1 MTRIIQIAV
10 FSFLMISVQFLGASF
25 AHAQISHVS
34 INQQLFGLGDY
45 PKLRVNIV
53 SGHENLDK
61 MQFIVRQSSGDE
73 RLMVK
78 PINNFMLL
86 LTGVD
91 DVVDP
96 SAQLIVK
103 EYRVNQWH
111 LVKTLPLFSDEQIAK
126 GISDKTKAKSELK
139 PESKSKTKQKQ
150 VEQKAEFKSDV
161 VVSTKKAKPASA
173 VLLAMQT
180 SNDSKVVD
188 LTEDNCVLEYG
199 GNQTL
204 WGIGTQYSQEWEMG
218 TYGAILAIF
227 EANPKAFNKGEIS
240 GLRADVILH
249 CPSVSLK
256 EKYRDNRTAKRIY
269 EKL

>member
-1 MTRIIQIAV
+1 MTRIIQIAA

-45 PKLRVNIV
+45 PKLRMNIV

-111 LVKTLPLFSDEQIAK
+111 LVKTLSLFSDEQIAK
-126 GISDKTKAKSELK
+126 GFSDKTKAKSE
-139 PESKSKTKQKQ
+139 PKSKTKQKL
-150 VEQKAEFKSDV
+150 VKQKAEIKSDV
-161 VVSTKKAKPASA
+161 AVSTKTVKPASA
-173 VLLAMQT
+173 VLLAAQT

-188 LTEDNCVLEYG
+188 LTEDNCVLEYD

-204 WGIGTQYSQEWEMG
+204 WRIGTQYRQEWEMG

-256 EKYRDNRTAKRIY
+256 EKYRDNRMAKRIY

>member
-1 MTRIIQIAV
+1 MARIIQIAL
-10 FSFLMISVQFLGASF
+10 FSFFLISVQFLGASY
-25 AHAQISHVS
+25 ANAQMTHVS

-61 MQFIVRQSSGDE
+61 VQFIVRQTSGDE

-111 LVKTLPLFSDEQIAK
+111 LIKTLALFTDEQIAK
-126 GISDKTKAKSELK
+126 GFSAKTQPKPKPKA
-139 PESKSKTKQKQ
+139 KQKQ
-150 VEQKAEFKSDV
+150 VKQKVEVESGVA
-161 VVSTKKAKPASA
+161 VSTKSTQNSKPASA
-173 VLLAMQT
+173 ALLAAQT
-180 SNDSKVVD
+180 SNTSTVAE
-188 LTEDNCVLEYG
+188 LTQDNCVLEYD

-204 WGIGTQYSQEWEMG
+204 WRIGTQYSQEWEMG
-218 TYGAILAIF
+218 TYGAMLAIF

-240 GLRADVILH
+240 GLRADVALL
-249 CPSVSLK
+249 CPSVPLK
-256 EKYRDNRTAKRIY
+256 EKYRDNQMAKRIY

>member
-1 MTRIIQIAV
+1 MTRIIKIAL
-10 FSFLMISVQFLGASF
+10 FSFLLISVQLLGASH
-25 AHAQISHVS
+25 AHAQITHVS

-61 MQFIVRQSSGDE
+61 MQFIVRQTSGDE

-103 EYRVNQWH
+103 EYRVNQWQ
-111 LVKTLPLFSDEQIAK
+111 LVKTFPLFSDEQIAK
-126 GISDKTKAKSELK
+126 GFSAKTQPKPKA
-139 PESKSKTKQKQ
+139 KQKQ
-150 VEQKAEFKSDV
+150 VKQKTEIKSDV
-161 VVSTKKAKPASA
+161 AASTNSTQNAKPASA
-173 VLLAMQT
+173 ALLAAQT
-180 SNDSKVVD
+180 SNSSTVVD
-188 LTEDNCVLEYG
+188 LTQANCVLDYD

-204 WGIGTQYSQEWEMG
+204 WRIGTQYSQEWEMG
-218 TYGAILAIF
+218 TYGAMLAIF
-227 EANPKAFNKGEIS
+227 EANPRAFNKGEIS
-240 GLRADVILH
+240 GLRADVTLL
-249 CPSVSLK
+249 CPSVPLK
-256 EKYRDNRTAKRIY
+256 EKYSDNQTAKRIY

>member
-1 MTRIIQIAV
+1 MTRMIQIIM
-10 FSFLMISVQFLGASF
+10 FSLLLISVQLLGASQ
-25 AHAQISHVS
+25 AYAQITHVS
-34 INQQLFGLGDY
+34 INQRLSDLGDY

-61 MQFIVRQSSGDE
+61 MQFVVRQAGGDE

-91 DVVDP
+91 DVIDP
-96 SAQLIVK
+96 SAQLIVM

-111 LVKTLPLFSDEQIAK
+111 LVKALPLFSDEQIAK
-126 GISDKTKAKSELK
+126 GVSAKIQPKPKA
-139 PESKSKTKQKQ
+139 KQKQ
-150 VEQKAEFKSDV
+150 VKQKTEI
-161 VVSTKKAKPASA
+161 VSGVAGTHTTKATKPASA
-173 VLLAMQT
+173 AVLAAHT
-180 SNDSKVVD
+180 SNSSTVAE
-188 LTEDNCVLEYG
+188 LTQENCELDYNG
-199 GNQTL
+199 SQTL
-204 WGIGTQYSQEWEMG
+204 WRMGNQYSQEWKMG
-218 TYGAILAIF
+218 TYGAMLAIF

-240 GLRADVILH
+240 GLRADVVLL

-256 EKYRDNRTAKRIY
+256 EKYSDNQAAKRIY